1 MTGRLDFGIEP
12 RDRRVPYLSPTERV
26 KRLGP
31 EREELYHRNQTP
43 LAMSFMQSCA
53 LRASLADGPVSEDR
67 QAVKD
72 SVRLTLEIKDIALRL
87 GADLVGVSLLDQ
99 SYLYLDQELPHS
111 HTISLAQG
119 MDYGIIKMAP
129 SRKSYNEFWR
139 AYNSLAEAAVHLA
152 AHIRGMGYSARA
164 HHVRTGDLLL
174 VPGAVDAGLGELS
187 KMGLLMTRQHGP
199 RVRLAA
205 VTTDL
210 PVDTDRP
217 QDLGMQDFC
226 EKCSKCVRHCPSG
239 AIPEKKSWVRGVRKW
254 QVDAERCID
263 TFSKSF
269 ACGMC
274 IRYCPWNKPDTALHR
289 LAREAAVRYPAARSL
304 LVQADDWLY
313 GR

>member
-1 MTGRLDFGIEP
+1 MTGRLDFGLDS
-12 RDRRVPYLSPTERV
+12 RDQRIPYLSPTERV

-31 EREELYHRNQTP
+31 EREALYLRNQTP
-43 LAMSFMQSCA
+43 LALSFIQSCT
-53 LRASLADGPVSEDR
+53 LRSGLADGTVSEEILP
-67 QAVKD
+67 VKD
-72 SVRLTLEIKDIALRL
+72 PTRLTLEIKDLAIRL

-99 SYLYLDQELPHS
+99 SYVYLGQELPHS
-111 HTISLAQG
+111 RTISLAQG
-119 MDYGIIKMAP
+119 MDYDLLKTAP

-139 AYNSLAEAAVHLA
+139 AYNSLAEAAVHLSS
-152 AHIRGMGYSARA
+152 HIRGMGYSARA

-210 PVDTDRP
+210 PIDSDGP

-226 EKCSKCVRHCPSG
+226 EKCSKCVRHCPTG

-263 TFSKSF
+263 AFSKSF

-274 IRYCPWNKPDTALHR
+274 IRYCPWNKPDTGLHKF
-289 LAREAAVRYPAARSL
+289 ARSAAVRYPSARSL
-304 LVQADDWLY
+304 LIGADDWLY